1 MVTLPKALLI
11 DLDDTILD
19 DSGCVD
25 ACWADSCAEAGTP
38 DLGYPALRQ
47 AIREYADWWWS
58 EAERHRRGRLDL
70 RAATREIVIEVFRR
84 GSFGDETLAVAIA
97 NRYRDLREERANP
110 FPGAIEALAHLQAAS
125 VRLGMMTNGAAA
137 AQRGKIER
145 FGLAPYFQHIVIEG
159 EFGAGK
165 PDRRVYETLL
175 RELRADPG
183 DTWAIGDNLEFDVI
197 APMKLGIHGIWVDV
211 RGRGC
216 DGRPDKP
223 DRIVAAL
230 ADIVAG

>member
-1 MVTLPKALLI
+1 MTPLPKALLV

-25 ACWADSCAEAGTP
+25 TCWADACAEAGAP
-38 DLGYPALRQ
+38 DLGYPTLRQ

-58 EAERHRRGRLDL
+58 AVDRNARGRLEL
-70 RAATREIVIEVFRR
+70 RAATREIVVEVFRR
-84 GSFGDETLAVAIA
+84 GSFGDETVAVAIA
-97 NRYRDLREERANP
+97 NRYRDLREERATP
-110 FPGAIEALAHLQAAS
+110 FPGAIEALDYLRSAG

-137 AQRGKIER
+137 PQRDKIER
-145 FGLAPYFQHIVIEG
+145 FKLAPYFQHIVIEG

-175 RELRADPG
+175 RELGADPG

-230 ADIVAG
+230 ADLVGG